1 MAGFIKNIIG
11 GVPKGGSQSSKE
23 KVLGRVQD
31 VILNEDHPFFEEKG
45 SYKALN
51 GIFYIQ
57 QGRGLE
63 QQEDRGQLP
72 FAYPNSP
79 YTSTPPIPGELVE
92 IEIHKTPGETGLE
105 DTRYYTA
112 PLNLWNATSSNIYKD
127 VFTGLDLDETLE
139 GVYTPSNITP
149 KTKTSAGDII
159 IHGRRGQSLKFTS
172 ARDINTP
179 WEQQE
184 QGSLTILKNSSKG
197 EENGFIPVF
206 EDINNDISSIYLSEN
221 QTLGLIVSSKVYNS
235 YKQAPKSI
243 QNYNLSQINLT
254 SGRLVLNSSEDDVLV
269 SSKNSVGLNGGISIN
284 LDAKKYI
291 GLDAEKILIGSQA
304 VKARDNEKQPV
315 LLGHKTEKFLEE
327 ILDLLEGLA
336 VDMQTAATIDGKP
349 IPLLNKRAG
358 QILAKVSG
366 LKTRVN
372 SKGSS
377 TLKSKKVFTE

>member
-1 MAGFIKNIIG
+1 MAGFIKNMIG
-11 GVPKGGSQSSKE
+11 GVPQGGSQSLKE

-31 VILNEDHPFFEEKG
+31 VILDEDHPLFEEKG

-79 YTSTPPIPGELVE
+79 YTSTPPIPGEIVE
-92 IEIHKTPGETGLE
+92 IEIRKTPGESGLE
-105 DTRYYTA
+105 DTRYYTT
-112 PLNLWNATSSNIYKD
+112 PLNLWNATSSNTYKD
-127 VFTGLDLDETLE
+127 VYTGLDLDETLE
-139 GVYTPSNITP
+139 GKYIPSNTTP
-149 KTKTSAGDII
+149 KTKNSAGDIV

-172 ARDINTP
+172 AKDPKTP
-179 WEQQE
+179 WSQQE
-184 QGSLTILKNSSKG
+184 QGSLTILKNSIREK
-197 EENGFIPVF
+197 ENGFTPVF

-221 QTLGLIVSSKVYNS
+221 QILGLLASSTLYNS
-235 YKQAPKSI
+235 YKQAPKDI
-243 QNYNLSQINLT
+243 QNYNSSQITLT
-254 SGRLVLNSSEDDVLV
+254 SGRLVLNSNEDDILL
-269 SSKNSVGLNGGISIN
+269 SSIGSVGMNGGVSVN

-291 GLDAEKILIGSQA
+291 GINAEKILLGSQA

-327 ILDLLEGLA
+327 ILELLQGLA
-336 VDMQTAATIDGKP
+336 IDMQTAATVDGKP

-358 QILAKVSG
+358 QILAKVSS

-372 SKGSS
+372 SKGAS